1 MSVAGFQIRID
12 DGDAIFSCPA
22 HERVL
27 VAMERQGLS
36 QLPVGCRGGGCGVCR
51 VRVTSGRYRTG
62 RMSRAHV
69 STQDETAGIA
79 LACQLIPET
88 DLSLRRAAPTD
99 NEARKR
105 PWQ

>member
-12 DGDAIFSCPA
+12 DGDAPFSCPA

-27 VAMERQGLS
+27 VAMERQGLR

-69 STQDETAGIA
+69 STGDEAAGIA
-79 LACQLIPET
+79 LACQLMPET